1 MLVWRELI
9 YESLGLE
16 KPSHSPDL
24 GWRKAMPRY
33 FFDIR
38 DGHDFPDLQGSE
50 FADLAAARIEAV
62 RYAAEILKDMP
73 GRFWNCEEWT
83 MTVSN
88 HNRKT
93 LFTLKFLAE
102 SIPSATSTDNSIE
115 LPIGLAAEVIK

>member
-1 MLVWRELI
+1 
-9 YESLGLE
+9 
-16 KPSHSPDL
+16 
-24 GWRKAMPRY
+24 MPRY
-33 FFDIR
+33 FFDIK

-62 RYAAEILKDMP
+62 RYAAEVLKDMP

-102 SIPSATSTDNSIE
+102 SAPSVNSTDTTIH
-115 LPIGLAAEVIK
+115 LPIDLAVETIK